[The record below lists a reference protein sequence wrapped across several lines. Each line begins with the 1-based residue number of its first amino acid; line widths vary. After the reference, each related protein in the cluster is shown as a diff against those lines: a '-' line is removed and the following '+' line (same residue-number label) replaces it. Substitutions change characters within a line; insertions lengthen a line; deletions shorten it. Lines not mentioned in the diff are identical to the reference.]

1 MVNGPAAQA
10 APMANAYELVSSAS
24 SLRLHAGPQGEGAH
38 RAGSALEAQTRRA
51 ISSEMDELASVRRMP
66 CRMSSTSASAPSPS
80 GWVKLGHPL
89 RHRNWVSVEKMRA
102 PHAAQR

>member
-10 APMANAYELVSSAS
+10 AMANAYELVSSAS

-51 ISSEMDELASVRRMP
+51 ISSGNHV
-66 CRMSSTSASAPSPS
+66 SPV
-80 GWVKLGHPL
+80 GMWCMAETTP
-89 RHRNWVSVEKMRA
+89 RTPA
-102 PHAAQR
+102 